1 MPRAGTLRGGV
12 RRAQACGRLTSG
24 FACLARA
31 DVVTERHRDG
41 KRRDGKTLACKEGGR
56 TAVSEAR
63 GTALFLSHDVS
74 RSGAPLMLLNFL
86 RWFRRTHDMRLRIL
100 AGKSGD
106 LLPEFAELG
115 EVDCFEAEP
124 SFAYRALHA
133 LNLYPTQASR
143 GQIASHLAVLRQTLI
158 GCDIRL
164 IYANSVASARMVQF
178 LSFLDCPVI
187 CHVHELDV
195 SIRALQAPG
204 LDIIGLL
211 KARTSR
217 YIAVSD
223 AVKANLVDRHG
234 VPASKID
241 VVLGL
246 GPPPAD
252 HGVESF
258 QPRDIRHELAIP
270 AEARIVC
277 GCGSIE
283 PRKGTDL
290 FLDVAVHAAASRRGP
305 AVHFVWVGGRSREVD
320 LMRRQAASLGLSG
333 VVHFVGQTAD
343 VAPYFEASELVL
355 LTSRE
360 ESLSL
365 VMLEAALRCKPIICF
380 EGSGHPPEFVRD
392 GNGLAIAGFD
402 PRKMAE
408 TLMEALAD
416 SELCRR
422 MGESA
427 RQKVTDRYDFN
438 RGANRIAEIIEDTL
452 QFRTS
457 ATDGVK
463 VSAKGECRNDSLGV

>member
-1 MPRAGTLRGGV
+1 M
-12 RRAQACGRLTSG
+12 
-24 FACLARA
+24 
-31 DVVTERHRDG
+31 
-41 KRRDGKTLACKEGGR
+41 
-56 TAVSEAR
+56 SEAR

-416 SELCRR
+416 SELCWR